1 MKGKRDGFFHNP
13 RTKDKIKVAYDWSTC
28 NEQIASITEAIHKK
42 DEKMTNCE
50 VELKRETIIAKK
62 LQSDCEERNKE
73 MSILRKMYLEVSPI
87 I

>member
-1 MKGKRDGFFHNP
+1 
-13 RTKDKIKVAYDWSTC
+13 
-28 NEQIASITEAIHKK
+28 
-42 DEKMTNCE
+42 MTNCE